1 MRTEGKD
8 ESLIARTIM
17 PLAQHLGL
25 DVVAE
30 GVETVEQALLLREL
44 QCKYAQ
50 GFLFS
55 RPLAA
60 EDVQKLLAKAAVPA
74 AAGVPSDAQGALQAA
89 APGVSPDDPDEEFAS
104 ANVKTST
111 LRIKGFQKLR

>member
-1 MRTEGKD
+1 
-8 ESLIARTIM
+8 
-17 PLAQHLGL
+17 
-25 DVVAE
+25 V
-30 GVETVEQALLLREL
+30 LLREL

-74 AAGVPSDAQGALQAA
+74 AAGVPSDAERASSAQAPA
-89 APGVSPDDPDEEFAS
+89 DSGPSEDPDEEFAS

-111 LRIKGFQKLR
+111 LRIKGFQNLR

>member
-1 MRTEGKD
+1 
-8 ESLIARTIM
+8 M

-30 GVETVEQALLLREL
+30 GVETIEQAALLKEL

-60 EDVQKLLAKAAVPA
+60 EDVQKLLAKAAAAPSSSGSSDAAPDPSRRPPTRRLRIADLEKELA
-74 AAGVPSDAQGALQAA
+74 AARVES
-89 APGVSPDDPDEEFAS
+89 S
-104 ANVKTST
+104 
-111 LRIKGFQKLR
+111 